1 MDRFPNLCSPNTLPK
16 VTDRKKG
23 IPAGN
28 PRAAQSVANHA
39 SAGKD
44 GAQRPPSKA
53 VRLTPVGAPG
63 IAPFQEDPTPS
74 RRNAIVSH
82 RSAGVLMLWWPKLF
96 RPNLLQNA
104 LRPY

>member
-1 MDRFPNLCSPNTLPK
+1 MDRFPNSCSPNILLK

-28 PRAAQSVANHA
+28 RRAAQSVANHA

-44 GAQRPPSKA
+44 GAPRPPSKA
-53 VRLTPVGAPG
+53 FRLTPVGSLR
-63 IAPFQEDPTPS
+63 IAPCQEDPTPS
-74 RRNAIVSH
+74 RQNAIVSH
-82 RSAGVLMLWWPKLF
+82 RSAGVQMLWWPKLF